1 VAAFLHRN
9 WALFRPPSTRDVDGF
24 CCFDQIR
31 DLEPFVLG
39 SVVRKRIQQEG
50 LAE

>member
-1 VAAFLHRN
+1 
-9 WALFRPPSTRDVDGF
+9 VDGF

-39 SVVRKRIQQEG
+39 SVVRKRIQ
-50 LAE
+50 